1 MMPLLWA
8 ILFPALGAL
17 REFVVRVAW
26 IAGLLALAWSYAGAQ
41 GIVPDIDMK
50 PPRISPAAIDW
61 DAATADLVALDPADA
76 VPTLARLNKATETLF
91 PGIAD
96 SPVPV
101 LLPFN
106 TPAFWLAHH
115 APKAE
120 PAAADTPAPATSATD
135 SRARY
140 MSGFNLSPFF
150 FPGPSGYDAAF
161 SLRASD
167 MPELGLQFGPPITVM
182 ISGSALR
189 YQLNPAVGATPA
201 PVKELQDK
209 FPGIQRLILESHVR
223 YTFMRYGVP
232 YLVSLNCVDGPVR
245 ARRLSCREADKVAIR
260 FLKALNVAGGT
271 PQTQPTPPPQ
281 TAERPEA
288 VSSVFTFHAPGDLIP
303 GTGKRGHGG
312 DPDTTVYARIRFPML
327 DAPSYANSQSFN
339 NWGDCNF
346 TGRSP
351 RWMNRK
357 GTPYRCRISN
367 KPLVFDESKGDN
379 YAYPWRD
386 NFCETRDFFVG
397 QCPAGL
403 GHQGQDIRPA
413 DCKLRNEGADRCEA
427 YRHDV
432 VAVRDGMI
440 LRAPGDQMV
449 YLVVDAP
456 GEHIRFRY
464 LHMNPKL
471 LDQDGI
477 VNGKRVR
484 EGEVIGKVGNYNRRP
499 NGTTYHLHFDI
510 QVPTEHGWV
519 LVNPYMTLVSAY
531 ERLIGGRGTVVKDP
545 PPPPKPEEPAKDESQ
560 VKENGDAK
568 DESQV
573 STPANATPAVH
584 TAAEAAAVAKP
595 AKHLKPAKRVKKAS
609 AARGQKIR
617 KQKQRGRG
625 RR

>member
-1 MMPLLWA
+1 M
-8 ILFPALGAL
+8 
-17 REFVVRVAW
+17 VRVAL
-26 IAGLLALAWSYAGAQ
+26 IAGLLALACSNAGAQ
-41 GIVPDIDMK
+41 GIAPDIDMK

-61 DAATADLVALDPADA
+61 DAAGADLAALDPVDA
-76 VPTLARLNKATETLF
+76 VPTLVRLNRATEALF

-101 LLPFN
+101 LLPFDA
-106 TPAFWLAHH
+106 PAFWLAHN
-115 APKAE
+115 APKTEPNPTQTETAA
-120 PAAADTPAPATSATD
+120 PAAGAPDA
-135 SRARY
+135 RARY

-167 MPELGLQFGPPITVM
+167 MPELGLRFGPPVTVM

-189 YQLNPAVGATPA
+189 YQLEPAVGAKPA
-201 PVKELQDK
+201 SVKELQDK

-223 YTFMRYGVP
+223 YTFVRYGVP
-232 YLVSLNCVDGPVR
+232 YLVSLNCFDGPVR
-245 ARRLSCREADKVAIR
+245 VRVLSCREADKVAIR
-260 FLKALNVAGGT
+260 FLKALHVAGGT
-271 PQTQPTPPPQ
+271 PQTQTAQPPQ
-281 TAERPEA
+281 IVERPET
-288 VSSVFTFHAPGDLIP
+288 VSTVFTFHAPGDLIP

-327 DAPSYANSQSFN
+327 DAPAYANSQSFN

-351 RWMNRK
+351 RWLRAK

-367 KPLVFDESKGDN
+367 KPLVFDESAGGN

-413 DCKLRNEGADRCEA
+413 NCKLRNEGADRCEP

-464 LHMNPKL
+464 LHMSPAQ
-471 LDQDGI
+471 LDKDGI

-484 EGEVIGKVGNYNRRP
+484 EGEVIGRVGNYNRRP
-499 NGTTYHLHFDI
+499 GGTTYHLHFDV
-510 QVPTEHGWV
+510 QVPTDNGWV

-531 ERLIGGRGTVVKDP
+531 ERLIAGRGTVVKDAVP
-545 PPPPKPEEPAKDESQ
+545 IKPEEPAKDELQ
-560 VKENGDAK
+560 TKDENGVK
-568 DESQV
+568 DESQL
-573 STPANATPAVH
+573 STPANAAPVVH
-584 TAAEAAAVAKP
+584 AAAPAAAVVTP
-595 AKHLKPAKRVKKAS
+595 AIITPVKHLKKAVASRVHKVRKRW
-609 AARGQKIR
+609 RHW
-617 KQKQRGRG
+617 RG

>member
-1 MMPLLWA
+1 
-8 ILFPALGAL
+8 
-17 REFVVRVAW
+17 
-26 IAGLLALAWSYAGAQ
+26 
-41 GIVPDIDMK
+41 
-50 PPRISPAAIDW
+50 
-61 DAATADLVALDPADA
+61 
-76 VPTLARLNKATETLF
+76 
-91 PGIAD
+91 
-96 SPVPV
+96 
-101 LLPFN
+101 
-106 TPAFWLAHH
+106 
-115 APKAE
+115 
-120 PAAADTPAPATSATD
+120 
-135 SRARY
+135 

-167 MPELGLQFGPPITVM
+167 MPELGLRFGPPITVM

-189 YQLNPAVGATPA
+189 YQLGPAVGAAPA
-201 PVKELQDK
+201 PVNELQDK

-223 YTFMRYGVP
+223 YTFVRYGVP
-232 YLVSLNCVDGPVR
+232 YLVSLNCFDGPVR

-260 FLKALNVAGGT
+260 FLKALHVVGGT
-271 PQTQPTPPPQ
+271 PQTQAAQPPQ
-281 TAERPEA
+281 IVERPEA

-312 DPDTTVYARIRFPML
+312 DPDTTVYARIRFPIL
-327 DAPSYANSQSFN
+327 DAPAYANSQSFN

-351 RWMNRK
+351 RRLTRK

-379 YAYPWRD
+379 YVYPWRD

-432 VAVRDGMI
+432 VAVRNGMI

-456 GEHIRFRY
+456 GEHVRFRY

-499 NGTTYHLHFDI
+499 NGTTYHLHFDV

-545 PPPPKPEEPAKDESQ
+545 PPPMPEEPAEDETRAGEDGQAKDESQ
-560 VKENGDAK
+560 T
-568 DESQV
+568 
-573 STPANATPAVH
+573 STPSNAMPAVHSAVQAQSVSAPVVATPASV
-584 TAAEAAAVAKP
+584 KP
-595 AKHLKPAKRVKKAS
+595 AKQLKKPSVKRAQKVRK
-609 AARGQKIR
+609 RGHHW
-617 KQKQRGRG
+617 RGRP
-625 RR
+625 

>member
-1 MMPLLWA
+1 M
-8 ILFPALGAL
+8 
-17 REFVVRVAW
+17 VRVAL
-26 IAGLLALAWSYAGAQ
+26 IAGLLALACFNAGAQ
-41 GIVPDIDMK
+41 GIAPDIDMK
-50 PPRISPAAIDW
+50 PPRISPAAVDW
-61 DAATADLVALDPADA
+61 NAATAELAAIVPDQP
-76 VPTLARLNKATETLF
+76 PTLAQLNEATAALF

-101 LLPFN
+101 LLPFD
-106 TPAFWLAHH
+106 TPAFWRARI

-120 PAAADTPAPATSATD
+120 PNPAETLTPAAATPDAKAQHMA
-135 SRARY
+135 
-140 MSGFNLSPFF
+140 GFNLSPFF
-150 FPGPSGYDAAF
+150 FPGPSGYDAAL

-189 YQLNPAVGATPA
+189 YQLDPAVGATPA
-201 PVKELQDK
+201 PVKELQAA

-232 YLVSLNCVDGPVR
+232 YLVSINCFDGPVR
-245 ARRLSCREADKVAIR
+245 VRRLSCREADKVAMR
-260 FLKALNVAGGT
+260 FLKALHVAGGT
-271 PQTQPTPPPQ
+271 PRTLQAQPPQ
-281 TAERPEA
+281 TIERPEA
-288 VSSVFTFHAPGDLIP
+288 LSPLFTFHAPGDLIP

-312 DPDTTVYARIRFPML
+312 DPDTTVYARIRFPMR
-327 DAPSYANSQSFN
+327 DAPAYANSQSFN

-351 RWMNRK
+351 RWLHTK
-357 GTPYRCRISN
+357 GAPYRCRISN
-367 KPLVFDESKGDN
+367 KPLVFDESAGGN

-413 DCKLRNEGADRCEA
+413 DCQLRNEGADRCQP
-427 YRHDV
+427 YRHNV

-464 LHMNPKL
+464 LHMSPTQ

-484 EGEVIGKVGNYNRRP
+484 EGDVIGKVGNYNRRP
-499 NGTTYHLHFDI
+499 GGTTYHLHFDV

-531 ERLIGGRGTVVKDP
+531 ERLIGGRGTVVRDAVP
-545 PPPPKPEEPAKDESQ
+545 IKPEDLPKDDSH
-560 VKENGDAK
+560 VKEDGQAK
-568 DESQV
+568 EENQV
-573 STPANATPAVH
+573 STPSNATPAVH
-584 TAAEAAAVAKP
+584 TVIQASPVSTP
-595 AKHLKPAKRVKKAS
+595 AIMAPIKHLKQAVAVRVHKVRKRW
-609 AARGQKIR
+609 RHW
-617 KQKQRGRG
+617 RGRQY
-625 RR
+625 